1 MKKVFNLFALAAAA
15 MMGHAA
21 AAPEK
26 TAGELLKNVQVLKD
40 VPASEWNNIMNGM
53 VDALGVSCQHC
64 HAIGAFEKDDQKAK
78 DTARAMLR
86 MVRDLNASA
95 FAGKNLVSCYTC
107 HQGSVRPK
115 SLPPLWTKTEPRPQ
129 TATSASDALP
139 SAEAVLARYRKAAGA
154 ASLKSLRLKGVMLT
168 SAGPTLTA
176 EIDAFPPD
184 KLYTKMTINGQQIS
198 QVYDGDRGWTVTP
211 MGIMRMPATL
221 LTNPLM
227 IPGTL
232 LVVKFPVSDAPRKT
246 VAVEKIDGR
255 AYTVVESQSSRLLER
270 LYFDNETGLLYRRY
284 SEARSLIGSAPLE
297 LSFGDYRDLNGLKLP
312 YLLIA
317 RFGTGRIEYR
327 FSEIQPDIE
336 LDPAR
341 FAEPH

>member
-1 MKKVFNLFALAAAA
+1 
-15 MMGHAA
+15 
-21 AAPEK
+21 
-26 TAGELLKNVQVLKD
+26 
-40 VPASEWNNIMNGM
+40 M
-53 VDALGVSCQHC
+53 V
-64 HAIGAFEKDDQKAK
+64 
-78 DTARAMLR
+78 
-86 MVRDLNASA
+86 
-95 FAGKNLVSCYTC
+95 
-107 HQGSVRPK
+107 
-115 SLPPLWTKTEPRPQ
+115 
-129 TATSASDALP
+129 
-139 SAEAVLARYRKAAGA
+139 
-154 ASLKSLRLKGVMLT
+154 T

-184 KLYTKMTINGQQIS
+184 KLYMKMTVNGQQIS
-198 QVYDGDRGWTVTP
+198 QVYDGDRGWTMTP

-232 LVVKFPVSDAPRKT
+232 LAVKFPVSDAPRKT

-255 AYTVVESQSSRLLER
+255 AYAVVESQSSRLLER
-270 LYFDNETGLLYRRY
+270 LYFDNETGLLFRRY
-284 SEARSLIGSAPLE
+284 SEARSRIGSAPLE
-297 LSFGDYRDLNGLKLP
+297 LSFQDYRDLNGIKLP

-327 FSEIQPDIE
+327 FSEIQSNIE